1 MILYGVLVEDV
12 YYLTRGKPTNTHTR
26 FQKTGQGNLTAKI

>member
-12 YYLTRGKPTNTHTR
+12 YHLTRGKPTETQKISETR
-26 FQKTGQGNLTAKI
+26 TFRTW

>member
-12 YYLTRGKPTNTHTR
+12 YYLTRGKPTETHTISENR
-26 FQKTGQGNLTAKI
+26 TG